1 MAQRIAMKKQEALQE
16 FLKTAKQKHGDK
28 IEQIILFGSYARGEA
43 AEESDI
49 DVLIVGD
56 ITLDELIDISFPLL
70 LKYGVYISPHVITAR
85 HLSYLEKEGY
95 GFIKNVKKEGKIIY
109 A

>member
-1 MAQRIAMKKQEALQE
+1 MKKPKALQE
-16 FLKTAKQKHGDK
+16 FIKTVKQKHGARIEK
-28 IEQIILFGSYARGEA
+28 ILLFGSYARGEA
-43 AEESDI
+43 TGESDI

-56 ITLDELIDISFPLL
+56 ITLDDLIDISFPLL
-70 LKYGVYISPHVITAR
+70 LKYGVYISPHVITAS
-85 HLSYLEKEGY
+85 HLNYLEKEGY

>member
-1 MAQRIAMKKQEALQE
+1 MKNQEVLEQFIRQVKE
-16 FLKTAKQKHGDK
+16 KHGAK
-28 IEQIILFGSYARGEA
+28 IKKIFLFGSYARGEA

-49 DVLIVGD
+49 DVLIAGG

-70 LKYGVYISPHVITAR
+70 LKYGVYISPHVITAG
-85 HLSYLEKEGY
+85 HLSFLEKESY
-95 GFIKNVKKEGKIIY
+95 GFIKNVKKEGKIVY

>member
-1 MAQRIAMKKQEALQE
+1 MNKNKKALQE
-16 FLKTAKQKHGDK
+16 FIKTAKQKHGNK
-28 IEQIILFGSYARGEA
+28 IKQIILFGSLARGEA
-43 AEESDI
+43 TEESDI
-49 DVLIVGD
+49 DVLIVGNV
-56 ITLDELIDISFPLL
+56 TLDELIDISFPLL

>member
-1 MAQRIAMKKQEALQE
+1 MKNQEVLEQFIQQVKE
-16 FLKTAKQKHGDK
+16 NHGAKIKK
-28 IEQIILFGSYARGEA
+28 IILFGSYARGEA
-43 AEESDI
+43 TAESDI

-56 ITLDELIDISFPLL
+56 VTLDELIAISFPLL
-70 LKYGVYISPHVITAR
+70 LKYGVYISPHVITAG